1 MICYAMYTVS
11 VKKKAYKII
20 EKSPL
25 TVQILFDELIK
36 DLRDKGPIQKEWPN
50 YSKLSE
56 NRFHCH
62 LNYSYVACWY
72 NENDSIQIEV
82 YYAGT
87 REKAPY

>member
-1 MICYAMYTVS
+1 MHTVL
-11 VKKKAYKII
+11 VKKKVCKII
-20 EKSPL
+20 EKAPIA
-25 TVQILFDELIK
+25 VQILFDELVK
-36 DLRDKGPIQKEWPN
+36 DLQAKGPIQNEWPN

-62 LNYSYVACWY
+62 LNYSYVACWC
-72 NENDSIQIEV
+72 NEKDSIEIEV

>member
-1 MICYAMYTVS
+1 MYTVL
-11 VKKKAYKII
+11 VKKKVYKII
-20 EKSPL
+20 ERLPL
-25 TVQILFDELIK
+25 TVQILFDELVK
-36 DLRDKGPIQKEWPN
+36 DLQDKGPIQNELPN

-72 NENDSIQIEV
+72 NEKDSIEIEV

>member
-1 MICYAMYTVS
+1 MYTVL
-11 VKKKAYKII
+11 VKKKVYKII
-20 EKSPL
+20 ERLPL
-25 TVQILFDELIK
+25 TVQILFDELVK
-36 DLRDKGPIQKEWPN
+36 DLQDKGPIQNEWPN

-72 NENDSIQIEV
+72 NEKDSIEIEV

>member
-1 MICYAMYTVS
+1 MYTVA
-11 VKKKAYKII
+11 VKKKVYKTI
-20 EKSPL
+20 ERLPL
-25 TVQILFDELIK
+25 TVQILFDELVK
-36 DLRDKGPIQKEWPN
+36 DLQNKGPIQNEWPN

-72 NENDSIQIEV
+72 NENNAIEIEV

>member
-1 MICYAMYTVS
+1 MYTVL
-11 VKKKAYKII
+11 VKKKICKFI
-20 EKSPL
+20 EKAPL
-25 TVQILFDELIK
+25 TVQILFDELVK
-36 DLRDKGPIQKEWPN
+36 DLQDKGPLQNEWSN

-72 NENDSIQIEV
+72 NEKDSIKIEV

>member
-1 MICYAMYTVS
+1 MHTVL
-11 VKKKAYKII
+11 VKKKVYKII
-20 EKSPL
+20 EKAPL
-25 TVQILFDELIK
+25 TVQILFDELVK
-36 DLRDKGPIQKEWPN
+36 DLQDKGPIQNKWPN

-62 LNYSYVACWY
+62 LNYSYVVCWY

>member
-1 MICYAMYTVS
+1 MFNVA
-11 VKKKAYKII
+11 VKKRAIKNI

-25 TVQILFDELIK
+25 PVQILFDELIQ
-36 DLRDKGPIQKEWPN
+36 DLKSKGPIQSEWPN

-72 NENDSIQIEV
+72 FENDTTKIEV

-87 REKAPY
+87 REDAPY

>member
-1 MICYAMYTVS
+1 MYTVS
-11 VKKKAYKII
+11 VKKRVYKII

-25 TVQILFDELIK
+25 TVQILFDELVK

-72 NENDSIQIEV
+72 NENDSIKIEV